1 MGLFDKLAGSRAGNP
16 GVAPVPAAELRSA
29 LIALGN
35 GDWQVRDGADHHCD
49 LVAEWHTAVEQD
61 MGPGEGGLKAA
72 FRVKMKFHEDEHE
85 VHHKSEQSGSSWHTQ
100 TSHGMMN
107 QPGGQFGGQA
117 GFGNNVGYS
126 ADGQSG
132 ALGYNF
138 NSSDITH
145 PLRDRVTSLGWG
157 WKAALFKL

>member
-1 MGLFDKLAGSRAGNP
+1 MGLFDKVTGSRTGNP

-29 LIALGN
+29 LLALGN

-49 LVAEWHTAVEQD
+49 LVAEWHTEVQQD

-72 FRVKMKFHEDEHE
+72 FRVKMKFHEDKHE
-85 VHHKSEQSGSSWHTQ
+85 VHHNSEQSGSSWHTQ
-100 TSHGMMN
+100 NSPGMMN

-117 GFGNNVGYS
+117 GFGNNVGYG
-126 ADGQSG
+126 AGGQSG

-138 NSSDITH
+138 SSSEITH

-157 WKAALFKL
+157 WKAAVFKL

>member
-1 MGLFDKLAGSRAGNP
+1 MTLFDKLTGSRAGNP

-35 GDWQVRDGADHHCD
+35 GDWHVRDGADHHCD
-49 LVAEWHTAVEQD
+49 LVAEWYTAVEQD

-72 FRVKMKFHEDEHE
+72 FLVKMKFHEDEHE
-85 VHHKSEQSGSSWHTQ
+85 VHHNSEQAGSSWHTQ
-100 TSHGMMN
+100 TSQGMMN
-107 QPGGQFGGQA
+107 QPG
-117 GFGNNVGYS
+117 
-126 ADGQSG
+126 GQSG

-138 NSSDITH
+138 SSSDITG
-145 PLRDRVTSLGWG
+145 PLRDAATSRGWG

>member
-1 MGLFDKLAGSRAGNP
+1 MGLFDKLTGSRAGNP

-35 GDWQVRDGADHHCD
+35 GDWQVRDGADHDCD
-49 LVAEWHTAVEQD
+49 LVAEWHTVVKQD
-61 MGPGEGGLKAA
+61 MGPGEGGLKTA
-72 FRVKMKFHEDEHE
+72 FRIKMKFHEDEHE
-85 VHHKSEQSGSSWHTQ
+85 VHHNSEQSGSSWHTQ

-117 GFGNNVGYS
+117 GFGSSVGYS

-138 NSSDITH
+138 NSGDITN
-145 PLRDRVTSLGWG
+145 PLRDTVTSLGWG

>member
-1 MGLFDKLAGSRAGNP
+1 MGLFDKLTGSRPGDP

-35 GDWQVRDGADHHCD
+35 GDWQVRDGADQHCD
-49 LVAEWHTAVEQD
+49 LVAEWRTAVEQD

-72 FRVKMKFHEDEHE
+72 FLVKMKFHEDKHE
-85 VHHKSEQSGSSWHTQ
+85 VHHNSEQSGSSWHTQ
-100 TSHGMMN
+100 TNSH
-107 QPGGQFGGQA
+107 
-117 GFGNNVGYS
+117 
-126 ADGQSG
+126 SG

-138 NSSDITH
+138 NSSDITD
-145 PLRDRVTSLGWG
+145 PLRDKVTSLGWA